1 MPVLT
6 DKVYRQA
13 SSQTPDRRVN
23 AGSGARMMELVFIVA
38 WDGKPPD
45 DKTEWIGILRE
56 VLASELGSYRVL
68 FRRDALGWRFALE
81 WRPDPLFEGEDLI
94 ANTPESVAY
103 NIYASLAGRG
113 KPVDPGW
120 RPGG

>member
-23 AGSGARMMELVFIVA
+23 AGRGAGMMDPVFIVA
-38 WDGKPPD
+38 WDGEPPD
-45 DKTEWIGILRE
+45 DKAEWTGILRE
-56 VLASELGSYRVL
+56 VLASEPGSYRIL
-68 FRRDALGWRFALE
+68 FRKEAGGWRFTLD
-81 WRPDPLFEGEDLI
+81 WRQDPRFEGEDVV

-103 NIYASLAGRG
+103 NVYVTLAGGG
-113 KPVDPGW
+113 KPLDPGW